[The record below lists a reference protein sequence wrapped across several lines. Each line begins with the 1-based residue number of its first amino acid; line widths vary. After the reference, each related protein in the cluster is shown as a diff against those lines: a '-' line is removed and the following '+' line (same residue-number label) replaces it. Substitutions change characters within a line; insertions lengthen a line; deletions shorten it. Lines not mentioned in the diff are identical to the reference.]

1 MTPSS
6 AKRHLL
12 QLLTNLEKSEARL
25 QKTGAPV
32 VNGSA
37 RKFDLRTIE
46 AINVLVHGL
55 GHKPKRLTNKAT
67 KLLEEAGCNEIADDY
82 VMLGNTDLRILLSD
96 GAIEDLNLQARE
108 QAAFDK

>member
-12 QLLTNLEKSEARL
+12 QLQADLEKSEARL
-25 QKTGAPV
+25 QKSGAPV
-32 VNGSA
+32 VNGSS

-55 GHKPKRLTNKAT
+55 GHKPKQLTKKAT
-67 KLLEEAGCNEIADDY
+67 KLLEEAGCNELGHDY
-82 VMLGNTDLRILLSD
+82 VILGSTDLRILLSD
-96 GAIEDLNLQARE
+96 AAIEDLNAQARE
-108 QAAFDK
+108 QASYN